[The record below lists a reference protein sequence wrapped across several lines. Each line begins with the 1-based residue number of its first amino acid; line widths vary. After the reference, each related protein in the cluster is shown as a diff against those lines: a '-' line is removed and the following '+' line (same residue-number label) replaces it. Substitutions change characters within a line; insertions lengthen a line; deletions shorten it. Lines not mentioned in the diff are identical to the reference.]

1 MLPFKGKGEHLVFPK
16 NHQRTAPKSFS
27 PAGGKRSNI
36 HSVGA
41 KMTRLE
47 AGKEKFKSR
56 LPRLPAGHPSQSP
69 GLSEP
74 QCSPLEM
81 ARPTERLEVS
91 NRPVNA
97 RSSAPCQVQS
107 RHGGNR
113 SCCHKELDSHSTHLC
128 QHPAGRGV
136 PLGRHK

>member
-1 MLPFKGKGEHLVFPK
+1 MLPFKGKEEHLVFPK

-27 PAGGKRSNI
+27 PAWGKGSNT

-41 KMTRLE
+41 KMTGLE

-74 QCSPLEM
+74 QCSLEM
-81 ARPTERLEVS
+81 AHPTEQLEVS
-91 NRPVNA
+91 NRPVDA
-97 RSSAPCQVQS
+97 CSSAPCQVQS

-113 SCCHKELDSHSTHLC
+113 SCCHKELDSPSTHLH
-128 QHPAGRGV
+128 QHPAGRGA